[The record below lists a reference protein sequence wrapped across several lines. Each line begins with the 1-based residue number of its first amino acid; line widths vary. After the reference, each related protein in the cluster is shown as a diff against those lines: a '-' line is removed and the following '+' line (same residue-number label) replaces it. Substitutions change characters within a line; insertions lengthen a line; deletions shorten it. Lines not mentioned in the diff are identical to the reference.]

1 MLTRVKICGITRL
14 EDALT
19 AVRYGANAI
28 GFVFW
33 NKSARFVDPQVARKI
48 VRDLPP
54 FVCVVGVY
62 VDPSFEWVEETSAI
76 AGLNLIQF
84 HGDES
89 PEFCNRCSLPYI
101 KAVRVKSESDLLQ
114 YASQHSNS
122 SGLLLDS
129 YVEGVPGGT
138 GRTFKWNL
146 IPKKLPLPLILS
158 GGLNAE
164 NICVAMKEVKPW
176 AVDVSSGVEITK
188 GIKDADKVAA
198 FMRGVRNGEKL

>member
-1 MLTRVKICGITRL
+1 MVTRVKICGITRL
-14 EDALT
+14 EDALI

-33 NKSARFVDPQVARKI
+33 DKSARFVDPNVARKI
-48 VRDLPP
+48 VRALPP
-54 FVCVVGVY
+54 FVCTVGVY
-62 VDPSFEWVEETSAI
+62 VNPSSEWVEETSAI
-76 AGLNLIQF
+76 VGLNLIQF
-84 HGDES
+84 HGDED
-89 PEFCNRCSLPYI
+89 PVFCSQFLLPYI
-101 KAVRVKSESDLLQ
+101 KAARVKNKSDLLQ
-114 YASQHSNS
+114 YASQYSNS
-122 SGLLLDS
+122 NGLLLDS

-138 GRTFKWNL
+138 GCTFKWDL

-188 GIKDADKVAA
+188 GIKDAGKIAA